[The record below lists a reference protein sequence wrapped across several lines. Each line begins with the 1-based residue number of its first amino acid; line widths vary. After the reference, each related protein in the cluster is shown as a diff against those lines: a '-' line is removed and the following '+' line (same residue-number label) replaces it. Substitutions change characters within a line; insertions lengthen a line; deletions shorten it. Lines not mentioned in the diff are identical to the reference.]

1 MLIVVGWVSDA
12 VFLMMLSI
20 RHLLG
25 RAVRRRGRATG
36 QPAVTAGGA
45 HAAIRGPVRELEA
58 GEGRRS
64 LPVLPSGALPLTDP
78 APRGRPVAQDGP
90 YADADTADEP
100 DSPPARALSA
110 RVLRVLGG
118 DECIGRGTGA
128 DAATTMPQAGA
139 APDAQVQ
146 LARAKG
152 SLRAWLWGEQGA
164 AGEYLLASQSVTVG
178 RDPGSDIV
186 LSDLTVSR
194 EHATLKYG
202 DGSWWLLPGVT
213 ANGTWLNGRLVQPGE
228 RVRVADG
235 GRLRFGLHTQLRM
248 LVPAT
253 SVEPAMRFV
262 AAAYTTPGAKMD
274 NSDAHLA
281 TERLLI
287 VADGVS
293 DRPFPRVASWTAVRE
308 IADTPPELPLPE
320 VIDRVNGTVLEPG
333 NNALQLKGMA
343 TTLDLVR
350 LRRDETRGWRVEGA
364 HLGDGQVLLQDSF
377 GIRKLTREDTAGGRL
392 AAVDPARAVRLAADP
407 EFNRLTCAVGFA
419 PQVDPELWWVHA
431 DREQRLVLTTDGL
444 VSALGTDDIC
454 EVLRHSRQDTPAA
467 VADLLIRLAIQAD
480 AADNVTII
488 VADIAGS
495 DEGVGGAPSP
505 VAVGEERW
513 PSSLSGHRDAASG

>member
-25 RAVRRRGRATG
+25 RAVRGRGRAAG
-36 QPAVTAGGA
+36 QAAVTSGGSP
-45 HAAIRGPVRELEA
+45 AAICGAVREMEA
-58 GEGRRS
+58 GEGHRAV
-64 LPVLPSGALPLTDP
+64 PVLPSGALPLTDP
-78 APRGRPVAQDGP
+78 ALRGRPVVPDGP
-90 YADADTADEP
+90 YADADTAEEP
-100 DSPPARALSA
+100 DSPPVRALPG
-110 RVLRVLGG
+110 RVLRALG
-118 DECIGRGTGA
+118 DECMGSGTGP
-128 DAATTMPQAGA
+128 DGATTMPRAGTA
-139 APDAQVQ
+139 LDAEVQ
-146 LARAKG
+146 LARANG

-164 AGEYLLASQSVTVG
+164 AGEFLLASQSVTVG

-213 ANGTWLNGRLVQPGE
+213 ANGTWLNGRLIQPGE
-228 RVRVADG
+228 RVRVDDG

-253 SVEPAMRFV
+253 FVEPAMRFV
-262 AAAYTTPGAKMD
+262 AAAYTTPGAKID

-281 TERLLI
+281 TERLLT

-293 DRPFPRVASWTAVRE
+293 DRPCPRIASWTAVRE

-320 VIDRVNGTVLEPG
+320 VIDRVNGTVLELG
-333 NNALQLKGMA
+333 SNALQLKGMA

-407 EFNRLTCAVGFA
+407 EFNRLTSAVGFA
-419 PQVDPELWWVHA
+419 RQVDPELWWVHA

-454 EVLRHSRQDTPAA
+454 EVLRHSRQDTPAV
-467 VADLLIRLAIQAD
+467 VAGLLIRLAIQAD
-480 AADNVTII
+480 APDNVTII

-495 DEGVGGAPSP
+495 DGCVDGAPSP

-513 PSSLSGHRDAASG
+513 RSSLSGLPDAGSG

>member
-1 MLIVVGWVSDA
+1 
-12 VFLMMLSI
+12 MLSI

-25 RAVRRRGRATG
+25 RAARRRSRAAG
-36 QPAVTAGGA
+36 QAAATSGGS
-45 HAAIRGPVRELEA
+45 HTTAIRGPA
-58 GEGRRS
+58 GETDAGDCHGS
-64 LPVLPSGALPLTDP
+64 VPVIPSGALPLTDP
-78 APRGRPVAQDGP
+78 APQGQQGVEDGP
-90 YADADTADEP
+90 YADADTAEEP
-100 DSPPARALSA
+100 DSPPARALP
-110 RVLRVLGG
+110 RTVLRALGS
-118 DECIGRGTGA
+118 DEGIGGTEA
-128 DAATTMPQAGA
+128 DAGTTTAQAGTA
-139 APDAQVQ
+139 LDPEVQ
-146 LARAKG
+146 LERAKG

-164 AGEYLLASQSVTVG
+164 AGEFLLASQSVTVG

-213 ANGTWLNGRLVQPGE
+213 ANGTWLNGRLIQPGE
-228 RVRVADG
+228 RVPVGDG

-262 AAAYTTPGAKMD
+262 AAAHTTPGAKTD

-281 TERLLI
+281 TERLLT

-293 DRPFPRVASWTAVRE
+293 DRPSPRIASWTAVRQ
-308 IADTPPELPLPE
+308 IADAPPELPLPA
-320 VIDRVNGTVLEPG
+320 VIDRVNGTVLELG
-333 NNALQLKGMA
+333 NDVLQLKGMA

-364 HLGDGQVLLQDSF
+364 HIGDGQVLLQDSF

-407 EFNRLTCAVGFA
+407 EFNRLTSAVGFA
-419 PQVDPELWWVHA
+419 RQVDPELWWVRA

-454 EVLRHSRQDTPAA
+454 EVLRHSREDTPAV
-467 VADLLIRLAIQAD
+467 VADLLIRLAIKAD

-495 DEGVGGAPSP
+495 DGCVDDAPSP
-505 VAVGEERW
+505 AAVGEWRW
-513 PSSLSGHRDAASG
+513 PSSLSGHPDAASG